1 MILRSLQSRI
11 VVFFLALLAVVQGVA
26 LFALDRANERNAREN
41 IRQELALGER
51 VFRRLTEQ
59 NNARLTQAVEVL
71 SLDFAFRG
79 AVATLDLPTIQSVLL
94 NHGSRIRADKMALIS
109 LERKLIADTAEPR
122 ASGRPFPFPRLLDAA
137 EREGS
142 GTGIIVQGGRAYQV

>member
-1 MILRSLQSRI
+1 
-11 VVFFLALLAVVQGVA
+11 
-26 LFALDRANERNAREN
+26 
-41 IRQELALGER
+41 
-51 VFRRLTEQ
+51 
-59 NNARLTQAVEVL
+59 
-71 SLDFAFRG
+71 G

-142 GTGIIVQGGRAYQV
+142 GTGIIVQGGRAYQVAIVPVLAPTPIAWALFGFVMDDALAKDLRNLAALEVTFFARR